1 MMITSASLCLAGLVV
16 LTTSGRGVDTVDVWR
31 HGIYSQHV
39 QVKDYSGERT
49 ASTCTVHDSA
59 GSDWRTRS
67 TDKPTQINVR
77 NFKLNVN
84 CKGNK
89 EQAVASIRICV
100 VHVHRVLV
108 KITLHLAREWSQQG
122 SLLWSLI
129 NFEQNFT
136 RFSLFTFNIFTEPDS
151 DSETLSSFLVGYSLT
166 RTVEGDWL
174 IGRRLKSYSRCF
186 KHSFS
191 ESYRI
196 RLASL
201 CRSYTYTLLITVHAR
216 FRIATY
222 LHVAPDVP

>member
-1 MMITSASLCLAGLVV
+1 MLSISKRTQIDMMITSASLCLAGLVV

-129 NFEQNFT
+129 T
-136 RFSLFTFNIFTEPDS
+136 SSKTSLV
-151 DSETLSSFLVGYSLT
+151 FLYL
-166 RTVEGDWL
+166 
-174 IGRRLKSYSRCF
+174 
-186 KHSFS
+186 HS
-191 ESYRI
+191 
-196 RLASL
+196 
-201 CRSYTYTLLITVHAR
+201 
-216 FRIATY
+216 TY
-222 LHVAPDVP
+222 LLNQIPILKLCPLSLLATR